1 MLSAQA
7 GDVGALLT
15 VVDVV
20 RICQLQ
26 KAISTV
32 WTTPSADTSTVLG
45 DTPEFAWPAS
55 LSLMWGF
62 SYGLTVLETAANP
75 FLVLCGHPDYA
86 EARLLVAQGVQNV
99 RQRADDRRW
108 EQRGGEN
115 ELLKLEWFRETREMR
130 EAKRTDTDG
139 VISAE
144 DVELEEDSGRRNHH
158 PDQDEAMLGM
168 IEEQE
173 QAEVD
178 ALLSS
183 YSPSDYS
190 SQIRPDSP
198 HFSDEDD
205 YDSLFRDFLVQQKS
219 QGSPFSEDVEM
230 SL

>member
-1 MLSAQA
+1 MPSDSRTRHALQRWLQHYYLLPTAAPCLGRQAMLSAQA

-86 EARLLVAQGVQNV
+86 EARLLVAQGVQVGGNRRLGHGHARDV
-99 RQRADDRRW
+99 GSCEPIISLSPEVEVPHARKKRRLVLGADQR
-108 EQRGGEN
+108 RGLRGRG
-115 ELLKLEWFRETREMR
+115 LR
-130 EAKRTDTDG
+130 
-139 VISAE
+139 S
-144 DVELEEDSGRRNHH
+144 SG
-158 PDQDEAMLGM
+158 
-168 IEEQE
+168 
-173 QAEVD
+173 
-178 ALLSS
+178 
-183 YSPSDYS
+183 
-190 SQIRPDSP
+190 
-198 HFSDEDD
+198 
-205 YDSLFRDFLVQQKS
+205 
-219 QGSPFSEDVEM
+219 QGHRG
-230 SL
+230 